1 MTEKKDLQDCVEELR
16 WERAQCSF
24 DVEELTNIFDGGKE
38 VTARRRKI
46 EHLICSDPAFKDEVP
61 PEYLSHEDLYTNEVR
76 KVTHLVRKLEEHN
89 ISPREANTTQISSM
103 LKDGNPFGVHLSM
116 FSNALTSLASPEQQ
130 QQWLHLAEKNRIIG
144 TYAQT
149 EMGHGTFLRG
159 LETTATYDPD
169 TKEFVLHSPTITS
182 TKWWPGGLGKT
193 SNTAIVMAQLYTQ
206 GKCHGP
212 HPFFVQ
218 LRDYDT
224 HRSLPGII
232 LGEIGP
238 RLGINSQD
246 NGYLRFDHCRIPRTN
261 LLMRHSQVLEDGSY
275 IKPIHNKLSY
285 GTMVWTRVAIAYGCS
300 KKLACAV
307 TIATRYSAVRH
318 QSELVPGKPEPQILE
333 YQTQQYK
340 LLPHLASVFAILFS
354 ASSVIRMQRQVA
366 ADISK
371 GNVEFL
377 PELHILSCAI
387 KALSA
392 QDSTQGIETCRLA
405 CGGHGYIAS
414 SRLPSLYTSTTCTI
428 TYEGENTV
436 LLLQV
441 ARYLMK
447 SYRAG
452 LEGSPVLPSVQYLTA
467 SPVMHHSPPLSNQAL
482 IEAFKISSANLVKE
496 TESRLYRR
504 FNSGQN
510 FHHAWN
516 CCSVAL
522 VRCAEL
528 HSRYY
533 MCEKFLSTVESI
545 IASAGVKSVLQN
557 LCRLYLIH
565 HIILNQGHFL
575 RSGTLSA
582 ANLSALEEEMCELL
596 TRLRPQAVP
605 LVDAFDFRDEL
616 LGSTLGAWDGRVYE
630 RLYEE
635 AQKSP
640 LNKTDVSK
648 AYHKY
653 LRPLMKSNL

>member
-1 MTEKKDLQDCVEELR
+1 MSEKKDLQDCVEELR
-16 WERAQCSF
+16 RERAQCSF

-38 VTARRRKI
+38 LTARRREI

-76 KVTHLVRKLEEHN
+76 KVTHLMRKLAEHN
-89 ISPREANTTQISSM
+89 IPLREASITQVHSV
-103 LKDGNPFGVHLSM
+103 LRDGNPLIVHTSM
-116 FSNALTSLASPEQQ
+116 FANALASLANPKQQ
-130 QQWLHLAEKNRIIG
+130 QQWVPLAEKNRIIG

-149 EMGHGTFLRG
+149 EIGHGTFVRG
-159 LETTATYDPD
+159 LETTAIFDPE

-193 SNTAIVMAQLYTQ
+193 ANAAIVMAQLYTQ
-206 GKCHGP
+206 GKCYGP

-218 LRDYDT
+218 LRDFDT
-224 HRSLPGII
+224 HHSLPGVI

-246 NGYLRFDHCRIPRTN
+246 NGYLRFDHYRIPRTN
-261 LLMRHSQVLEDGSY
+261 MLMRHSQVLEDGSY
-275 IKPIHNKLSY
+275 VKPIHNKLSY
-285 GTMVWTRVAIAYGCS
+285 GTMVWTRVAIVHSCS
-300 KKLACAV
+300 KKLAYAV

-340 LLPHLASVFAILFS
+340 LLPHIASVFAILFS
-354 ASSVIRMQRQVA
+354 ASSVLRMQRNVA
-366 ADISK
+366 ASISK
-371 GNVEFL
+371 GNVELL
-377 PELHILSCAI
+377 PELHILSCAM
-387 KALSA
+387 KALSS

-414 SRLPSLYTSTTCTI
+414 SGLPSLYTSTTCTI

-441 ARYLMK
+441 ARYLIK

-452 LEGSPVLPSVQYLTA
+452 LEGLPVLPSVMYLTA
-467 SPVMHHSPPLSNQAL
+467 PPAMHQSPPLSNQAL
-482 IEAFKISSANLVKE
+482 IEAFRISSANLVKE
-496 TESRLYRR
+496 TESRLCRQ
-504 FNSGQN
+504 FNLEQN
-510 FHHAWN
+510 FHYAWN
-516 CCSVAL
+516 RCSVAL
-522 VRCAEL
+522 VHCAEL

-545 IASAGVKSVLQN
+545 RASDRVRSVLQD

-565 HIILNQGHFL
+565 HITLNQGHFL
-575 RSGTLSA
+575 RSGTLSGVD
-582 ANLSALEEEMCELL
+582 LSTLEEEMYELL
-596 TRLRPQAVP
+596 AKLRPQAVP

-653 LRPLMKSNL
+653 LQPLMKSNL